1 MDGNDQLSWSHGEG
15 SQELRLRATRHYVVM
30 SESNLSN
37 QWLNGSL
44 NRASQDAGAASE
56 KYEEIDG

>member
-15 SQELRLRATRHYVVM
+15 SQELHVATSHYVVM